1 MSNTIDPTRGQ
12 GNRAS
17 EINRLHKEFGEGLRL
32 TLEKAVH
39 IGELLVAAK
48 AECGHGNWLSWIKT
62 NLSFSEETA
71 NRYMRCFYN
80 REQLNSPSAGYLTI
94 EDAARMSSQ
103 PSEEEAAINSSLP
116 TNSPSVPKTR
126 PRTSAPTR
134 VEKEEKSE
142 TDQRILNYLTQ
153 IGAQGVTAEKL
164 CQDLNLSDKTG
175 FAHIIGLKKKGLVTV
190 MVCPI

>member
-1 MSNTIDPTRGQ
+1 MESPI
-12 GNRAS
+12 NRVA
-17 EINRLHKEFGEGLRL
+17 EINKLHGEIDKGLR
-32 TLEKAVH
+32 TVLEKAIR
-39 IGELLVAAK
+39 IGELLVAQK
-48 AECGHGNWLSWIKT
+48 AECGHGNWLPWIKA

-80 REQLNSPSAGYLTI
+80 RGQLNSPGSGYLTI
-94 EDAARMSSQ
+94 EDAARMTSQ
-103 PSEEEAAINSSLP
+103 PSEEEATAINSSLP
-116 TNSPSVPKTR
+116 TNLPSVPKR
-126 PRTSAPTR
+126 KPRTSAPTPGGKR
-134 VEKEEKSE
+134 EKSE
-142 TDQRILNYLTQ
+142 TDQRILDYLTQ